1 MHFAG
6 KLFVEKVLPVLVL
19 DDRVVHGGHV
29 RCCCF
34 ASSDLVEVHIRNA
47 LHILDRAGLC
57 VDGAIIGD
65 LVETFRRCE
74 RECGKGS
81 ITPHYMVT

>member
-6 KLFVEKVLPVLVL
+6 KLLVEKMLPVLVL

-34 ASSDLVEVHIRNA
+34 ASSDLVEVNIRNP
-47 LHILDRAGLC
+47 LHVLFVQVVL
-57 VDGAIIGD
+57 VDGA
-65 LVETFRRCE
+65 
-74 RECGKGS
+74 KK
-81 ITPHYMVT
+81 